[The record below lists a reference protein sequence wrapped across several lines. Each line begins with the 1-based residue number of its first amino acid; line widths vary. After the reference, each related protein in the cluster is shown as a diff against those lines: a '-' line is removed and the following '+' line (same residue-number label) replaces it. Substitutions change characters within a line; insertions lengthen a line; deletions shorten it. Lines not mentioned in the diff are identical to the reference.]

1 MINQDHLLHFFITKN
16 KGSNNE
22 SKSFKVY
29 KCGIYWISKK
39 KRLLIANVTNFTNS
53 YNQSKIKKI

>member
-1 MINQDHLLHFFITKN
+1 MINQDHLLHFFITTN
-16 KGSNNE
+16 KGSKNE

-39 KRLLIANVTNFTNS
+39 K
-53 YNQSKIKKI
+53 KKKINGNKSY

>member
-39 KRLLIANVTNFTNS
+39 KRLFIANVTNFTNS
-53 YNQSKIKKI
+53 YNQSKMKKI